1 MSNSQGVG
9 GGNAYEVPCRF
20 IPGLKLLNFGIE
32 ANMIKDAFDA
42 VPGDQAIK
50 GVSELHDESPVRQ
63 ALSCAQL
70 RRVESGRTQV

>member
-9 GGNAYEVPCRF
+9 GGNAYKVPF

-32 ANMIKDAFDA
+32 ANMIEDAFNA
-42 VPGDQAIK
+42 VPGHQAIK
-50 GVSELHDESPVRQ
+50 GVSELHNESPVRQ

-70 RRVESGRTQV
+70 RRVESGRAQV